1 MTTFIKRTISA
12 LVFVAVV
19 LGAALL
25 GPWPFALVF
34 ATITAIS
41 LSELYRMV
49 QQAGVHPQT
58 LWGMVAGVAI
68 FAWAALRSMQLVPAA
83 LAYAIIPMVGLTFV
97 AELFRAKEQPL
108 QNIGLTLL
116 GWLYVAAPM
125 AMLCFMVN
133 TANGYIYKYLIAMLL
148 LVWGND
154 TGAYLLGMA
163 IGRHRMFP
171 RISPKKSWEGFAG
184 GLVATA
190 VVALAL
196 WSIFGD
202 TLPQWLLL
210 GGVVCVFG
218 VLGDLVESMFKRA
231 VGAKDS
237 GTLMPGHGGLLDR
250 FDALLLAAPMV
261 FVCLKM
267 MSVI

>member
-34 ATITAIS
+34 AAITAIS
-41 LSELYRMV
+41 LSELYRMA
-49 QQAGVHPQT
+49 QQAGAQPQT
-58 LWGMVAGVAI
+58 LWGTVAGVAI
-68 FAWAALRSMQLVPAA
+68 FAWAALRSMQIVPAA
-83 LAYAIIPMVGLTFV
+83 TSYAIIPMVGLTMV

-108 QNIGLTLL
+108 HNIGLTLL

-133 TANGYIYKYLIAMLL
+133 TPNGYTYKYLIAMLL
-148 LVWGND
+148 LVWSND

-184 GLVATA
+184 GLIATLLVA
-190 VVALAL
+190 VAL
-196 WSIFGD
+196 WRIFGD
-202 TLPQWLLL
+202 SLPQWLLL

-261 FVCLKM
+261 FVCLKLM
-267 MSVI
+267 TVI